1 MYLLSSDLEPLD
13 FSQWSHSVACHIMW
27 LICAAPWQAAQFVSF
42 WLALVW
48 FGLASR
54 LTTTFTN
61 FCQRSRF
68 LLQNQ
73 VRDSHS
79 LSLSQW
85 TGHFQPATCHL
96 GHVRLTVKVKPRGKS
111 ERNRRRPTSR
121 SNNKSP
127 RSVSASLSF
136 WGPGDAA
143 HTYLGNLWRKVGGPQ
158 PQATV
163 FFLMSTVFSIFLGV
177 ECQS

>member
-1 MYLLSSDLEPLD
+1 
-13 FSQWSHSVACHIMW
+13 MW

-136 WGPGDAA
+136 WGQAMQHTHIWEICGEKWVA
-143 HTYLGNLWRKVGGPQ
+143 HSHKQLSSFLCPLSSL
-158 PQATV
+158 
-163 FFLMSTVFSIFLGV
+163 FFWVSSVSRRNRNRT
-177 ECQS
+177 EN